1 MINNQDKK
9 SNFKLLQFS
18 FTPEQVYP
26 EFIEKTNKD
35 YVSYGAK
42 NDYPLQMIELKN
54 QSAMHNA
61 IITSIASQI
70 VGKGLKIKDDVNDIK
85 LQEFIDV
92 CNSRGESLYDV
103 LQKIVYDYVL
113 FGGWSSSIVWKR
125 SQEQFELYHTDFS
138 TIRSGKVD
146 EKGLVNEYY
155 FSENWKSSKSEI
167 KEINAFSIGSKRGTQ
182 LYYYKKYSP
191 NNVYYPLPDYI
202 GTINWILLDIKISEF
217 FNSYLD
223 SGCFPSLYINYN
235 NGIPSDDVK
244 DEIYN
249 SLLNEYQGSAQ
260 AGKVIVSF
268 SEGKDSSPDVIPLN
282 NNNDDAKFGQLS
294 ALVNQQML
302 SGWRIT
308 SPELIGIQTAGKLG
322 TSSIIE
328 AQQLFYNTVIL
339 PKQSDILKEINFLL
353 RMNGFQ
359 NEIEIINVQPV
370 EFSLSENTMTQIMT
384 INELRGLVGV
394 EPIENGDRFIG
405 SPLPVDTISTPNTTT
420 DITTI
425 PTDATQPTSNITT
438 N

>member
-1 MINNQDKK
+1 MINQDKK
-9 SNFKLLQFS
+9 NNFKLLQFS

-26 EFIEKTNKD
+26 EFLEKANKD
-35 YVSYGAK
+35 YVSYGSK

-54 QSAMHNA
+54 QSSMHNA
-61 IITSIASQI
+61 IIQSITSQVI
-70 VGKGLKIKDDVNDIK
+70 GKGLKIKNDVKDDS
-85 LQEFIDV
+85 LQEFLDN
-92 CNSRGESLYDV
+92 CNSKGESLYDV
-103 LQKIVYDYVL
+103 LQKIVYDYIL

-138 TIRSGKVD
+138 TIRSGKMD
-146 EKGLVNEYY
+146 EKGNINEYY
-155 FSENWKSSKSEI
+155 FSENWKSTKSQI
-167 KEINAFSIGSKRGTQ
+167 KEINSFSYTKRSGTQ
-182 LYYYKKYSP
+182 LYYYKKYSQ

-202 GTINWILLDIKISEF
+202 GTINWVLLDIKISEF

-268 SEGKDSSPDVIPLN
+268 SEGKDASPDVIPLN

-294 ALVNQQML
+294 ALVNQQIL

-322 TSSIIE
+322 TSSLIE
-328 AQQLFYNTVIL
+328 AQQLFYRTVIQ
-339 PKQSDILKEINFLL
+339 PKQTDILKEINFLL
-353 RMNGFQ
+353 RLNGFQ
-359 NEIEIINVQPV
+359 NEIEIENIQPV
-370 EFSLSENTMTQIMT
+370 EYTLSENTMTQIMT
-384 INELRGLVGV
+384 INELRNLVGV

-405 SPLPVDTISTPNTTT
+405 SPLPVEQIDNQPNTEQEIIQ
-420 DITTI
+420 DE
-425 PTDATQPTSNITT
+425 DVVQPVSNITT